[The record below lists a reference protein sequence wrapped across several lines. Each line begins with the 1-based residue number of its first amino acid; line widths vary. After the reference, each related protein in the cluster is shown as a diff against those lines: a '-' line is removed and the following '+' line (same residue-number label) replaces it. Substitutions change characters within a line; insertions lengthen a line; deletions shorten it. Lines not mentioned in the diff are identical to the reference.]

1 MFDDMVFN
9 DKDFFRSD
17 FGSYNRI
24 MFTLRKFQKAM
35 FDAKGKD
42 YTQVNFN
49 RAESWMVERLLYTV
63 QVYMATKALG
73 FGKDRAEED
82 AKDKLSYLLQI
93 LDNMEVQFKE
103 GNGLELFGYE
113 EKKNET
119 DS

>member
-24 MFTLRKFQKAM
+24 MFTLLKFQKAM

-49 RAESWMVERLLYTV
+49 RAESWLVERLLCIV
-63 QVYMATKALG
+63 QVYMGHKDLM
-73 FGKDRAEED
+73 GKDTAEED
-82 AKDKLSYLLQI
+82 ARDKLSYLLQI

-103 GNGLELFGYE
+103 GNGLEIFGYE
-113 EKKNET
+113 EKKE
-119 DS
+119 